1 MFKSKKLIIYFTL
14 SAIFLIGFIIML
26 SFGFLHLWVWYTQPR
41 FVDVTTGVVTSSA
54 GFLIEF
60 FLFLGFSLLPLAGF
74 ITFLILYLR
83 NYKNA
88 NKKTSKTD

>member
-1 MFKSKKLIIYFTL
+1 MFKNKKLIIYFTL
-14 SAIFLIGFIIML
+14 LIFFLVGFIIML
-26 SFGFLHLWVWYTQPR
+26 SFGFLHLHVWYTQPR
-41 FVDVTTGVVTSSA
+41 FIDITTGTVTSSA

-60 FLFLGFSLLPLAGF
+60 LLFLGFSLLPLAGF

-88 NKKTSKTD
+88 NKKTFETD